1 MHRHKGFT
9 LIELLVVI
17 AIIALLMG
25 IMLPALSKVRNQARG
40 VVCKSNLNQWGK
52 IFYLYTHDNNG
63 RFMVWNVSA
72 TAGGGTWI
80 VPLMRYYAE
89 GGEEARLCPTTKR
102 TQAEGESVPA
112 RMAWQC
118 EIDGKAHLN
127 IYGIINWCYDL
138 RHGVTDIWGLPDAD
152 RRAWRQIDQRRS
164 ADIPMF
170 LECWRWGGG
179 PVDRTAAPPPDEEQ
193 LYNVSGLD
201 RYCLNRH
208 GYTINVCFM
217 DGSVRKARLKQL
229 WDLKWHKEYSLAD
242 PLPDWP
248 DWMAALPD

>member
-1 MHRHKGFT
+1 MHRRRGFT

-52 IFYLYTHDNNG
+52 IFYLYAHDNNS
-63 RFMVWNVSA
+63 RFMVWNVSG
-72 TAGGGTWI
+72 TPGGGTWI
-80 VPLMRYYAE
+80 VPLMPYHGE

-102 TQAEGESVPA
+102 TAEEGESVPA

-118 EIDGKAHLN
+118 EINDRTHLN
-127 IYGIINWCYDL
+127 SYGINNWCYDL
-138 RHGVTDIWGLPDAD
+138 RPGVTDIWGLPNAD

-208 GYTINVCFM
+208 SYTINVCFM
-217 DGSVRKARLKQL
+217 DASVRKVRLKQL
-229 WDLKWHKEYSLAD
+229 WDLKWHKEYSLSV

-248 DWMAALPD
+248 DWMAPLPD